1 MTCSRHRGTLLRR
14 TFLAGGAAAAA
25 GLALARR
32 ASAGQAPAEAF
43 RLRYIVASSMYGRL
57 PLDEVLAEVPK
68 TGARYIDIWPEKHA
82 NHREQIETMGR
93 ERFGELLARSGVKV
107 GILTHY
113 DLGPFRLGPAMAT
126 AKEFGAR
133 LIVTGGMPKDKAGAA
148 AFVEKMKPHLA
159 EAEKHGVV
167 LAIENHGESADAI
180 RHLADAAPAGR
191 MGVALAPYH
200 LPQDPTLLA
209 RLIADLG
216 PRLVHFYAWQHG
228 KGCMKELPKEEE
240 LLQMPGRGPL
250 DFGPILAALRR
261 IDYKGW
267 TSVFMHP
274 VPRGIPILPTAA
286 EVTAEILRAQRYLE
300 GRLEEGDAS

>member
-1 MTCSRHRGTLLRR
+1 MGHPTGLGTLTRR
-14 TFLAGGAAAAA
+14 AFLAQSTAAAA
-25 GLALARR
+25 GLALAGR
-32 ASAGQAPAEAF
+32 ASAEAF

-57 PLDEVLAEVPK
+57 PLDEVLGEVPK
-68 TGARYIDIWPEKHA
+68 TGATHIDIWPEKHA
-82 NHREQIETMGR
+82 NHREQIEAMGR
-93 ERFGELLARSGVKV
+93 ERFAELLARRGVTV

-113 DLGPFRLGPAMAT
+113 DLGPFALGPAMAS
-126 AKEFGAR
+126 AQEFGAR
-133 LIVTGGMPKDKAGAA
+133 VIVTGGMPKTKAQAA
-148 AFVEKMKPHLA
+148 AFVANMKPHLA
-159 EAEKHGVV
+159 QAEKHGVV

-200 LPQDPTLLA
+200 LPQESALLA

-228 KGCMKELPKEEE
+228 KGCMQKLPKEEE

-250 DFGPILAALRR
+250 DFGPLLAALRR

-286 EVTAEILRAQRYLE
+286 EVTAEILRAHRHLDERLAE
-300 GRLEEGDAS
+300 GAAP